1 MNHSLSMLRKLHMQ
15 SYAYTTS
22 SENGDILQDVQE
34 MERVKAIQEELM

>member
-1 MNHSLSMLRKLHMQ
+1 MQ